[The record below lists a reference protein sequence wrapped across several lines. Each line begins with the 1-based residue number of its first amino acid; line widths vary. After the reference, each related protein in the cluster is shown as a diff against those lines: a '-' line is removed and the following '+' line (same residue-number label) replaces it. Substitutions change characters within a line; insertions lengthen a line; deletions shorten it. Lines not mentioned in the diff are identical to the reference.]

1 MFMLNIILTFVGIIF
16 FVFGFLVT
24 FKQKY
29 NLVSIFVKSES
40 LRERAY
46 AEQVGLISLMSGMLY
61 IFSAIA
67 GLVFASVLFSVLM
80 ITACFAITLTM
91 FVTSTVKAGRA

>member
-1 MFMLNIILTFVGIIF
+1 MIMLNIILTFVGIIF

-29 NLVSIFVKSES
+29 NLVTMFVSRNIKDSS
-40 LRERAY
+40 Y

-61 IFSAIA
+61 IFAAII
-67 GLVFASVLFSVLM
+67 GLVFSSILFSVLM
-80 ITACFAITLTM
+80 ISACFAISAAM
-91 FVTSTVKAGRA
+91 FVTSTIRAGRA

>member
-1 MFMLNIILTFVGIIF
+1 MFMLNIILTFIGIIF

-29 NLVSIFVKSES
+29 NLVALFASAK
-40 LRERAY
+40 LRSGNAY

-67 GLVFASVLFSVLM
+67 GLVFTSLIFSILM
-80 ITACFAITLTM
+80 VVICVAISSSM
-91 FVTSTVKAGRA
+91 FVVSTLRA

>member
-1 MFMLNIILTFVGIIF
+1 MIMLNIILTVVGIIF

-29 NLVSIFVKSES
+29 NLVTMFATSAN
-40 LRERAY
+40 LRDRAY
-46 AEQVGLISLMSGMLY
+46 AEQIGLISLMSGMLY
-61 IFSAIA
+61 IFAAIA

-80 ITACFAITLTM
+80 ITACLAITAAM
-91 FVTSTVKAGRA
+91 FVTSTVRASKA

>member
-24 FKQKY
+24 FKQKH
-29 NLVSIFVKSES
+29 NLVAMLVKSVKPEN
-40 LRERAY
+40 RAY
-46 AEQVGLISLMSGMLY
+46 AEQIGLISLMSGMLY
-61 IFSAIA
+61 IFAAIA

-80 ITACFAITLTM
+80 VTACLTITLSM
-91 FVTSTVKAGRA
+91 FVTSTLKAGRA

>member
-29 NLVSIFVKSES
+29 NLVTMLIKSVDPS
-40 LRERAY
+40 NRAY
-46 AEQVGLISLMSGMLY
+46 AEQIGLISLMSGMLY
-61 IFSAIA
+61 IFAAIA

-80 ITACFAITLTM
+80 ITACLAITLTM
-91 FVTSTVKAGRA
+91 FVTSTVKAGRV

>member
-1 MFMLNIILTFVGIIF
+1 MFMLNIILTLVGIIF

-29 NLVSIFVKSES
+29 NLVALLVRAECLK
-40 LRERAY
+40 ERAY
-46 AEQVGLISLMSGMLY
+46 AEQIGLICLMSGMLY
-61 IFSAIA
+61 IFAAIA

-80 ITACFAITLTM
+80 VAACLAITAAML
-91 FVTSTVKAGRA
+91 VTSTVKAGRA